1 MKRQPQVGPRKYK
14 RRRKLKPHE
23 LELMTRRTEEEENEE
38 KVTDSEDEQ
47 FYQRKILK
55 KIKKSPTLPKVQP
68 NIEQSYAD
76 VFKSFTSAIE
86 NINSIMK
93 QPKVRR
99 FCSYLRFCLE
109 WTFFFLQTK
118 RKLKPESP
126 VVPSRPKMI
135 HTQKARV
142 PVEGSDG
149 LKVPLLSEVVPTR

>member
-55 KIKKSPTLPKVQP
+55 KIKKTPPLPKVQP

-93 QPKVRR
+93 QPKVGRPL
-99 FCSYLRFCLE
+99 SYSCCCLE
-109 WTFFFLQTK
+109 
-118 RKLKPESP
+118 
-126 VVPSRPKMI
+126 
-135 HTQKARV
+135 
-142 PVEGSDG
+142 
-149 LKVPLLSEVVPTR
+149 